1 MYLDSAS
8 TTQKPESVIHAM
20 TDFYRWHNANVH
32 RGFYRLSQ
40 EATQMYE
47 GARDK
52 VRNLINAK
60 SWEEIIFTR
69 GTTEAVNL
77 VVWTWG
83 HKNIKR
89 GDEIL
94 LTEME
99 HHSNLVPWQI
109 LAKKKGAKLKFIPV
123 THNSSPPPLTLR
135 GGVKKA
141 PSLRVRPARPAG
153 GEGGG
158 ELRNG
163 RLDLSNLDKLITK
176 RTRIVSVVHASNV
189 LGTINP
195 VEKIIK
201 AAHQKGAVVLVDGA
215 QAAGHIEVDVRKLGC
230 DFYAFSGHKMYGP
243 TGIGIL
249 YGRKELLQKMPPYQ
263 AGGEMVKSVDWNSA
277 TWADLP
283 WKFEAGTPNIAGA
296 VGLGAA
302 VDFLNNPLNPP
313 YFKGEV
319 KQKSPPLKIRGVGG
333 VMKGELELTEYAL
346 KKFRAIPGLT
356 IFGPQDGKG
365 RVGVISFNVRDVPAH
380 DLASILDGE
389 GICVRAGYHC
399 AMPLHTKLGVPATIR
414 VSLGVYNTKA
424 DINKL
429 IEGIRHA
436 RKLFA

>member
-1 MYLDSAS
+1 MAEEIY
-8 TTQKPESVIHAM
+8 
-20 TDFYRWHNANVH
+20 
-32 RGFYRLSQ
+32 
-40 EATQMYE
+40 
-47 GARDK
+47 
-52 VRNLINAK
+52 RNLTSGVILSAAK
-60 SWEEIIFTR
+60 DPDSSSAFGGTQNDGSTSVHLATWPEAKAEEIDEQLLQEMQGLRDIVEQAHALR
-69 GTTEAVNL
+69 AKAG
-77 VVWTWG
+77 
-83 HKNIKR
+83 IKLR
-89 GDEIL
+89 QPL
-94 LTEME
+94 AMLT
-99 HHSNLVPWQI
+99 
-109 LAKKKGAKLKFIPV
+109 IP
-123 THNSSPPPLTLR
+123 HNPPQSPLTLR
-135 GGVKKA
+135 GEEKA
-141 PSLRVRPARPAG
+141 SEPPSLRVRPARPAG

-201 AAHQKGAVVLVDGA
+201 DAHQKGAVVLVDGA